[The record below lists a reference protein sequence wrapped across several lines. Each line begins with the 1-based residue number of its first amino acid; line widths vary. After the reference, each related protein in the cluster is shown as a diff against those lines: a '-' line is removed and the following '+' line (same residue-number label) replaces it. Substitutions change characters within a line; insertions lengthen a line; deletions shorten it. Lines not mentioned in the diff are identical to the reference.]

1 MKKLYVRTTM
11 TVPEVGTAIHIA
23 ELEEISNEAC
33 SMLRMIALAPN
44 DAIVGAA
51 TPTASVGDAN
61 IPQQVVPHPDT
72 YDTFPDIDAEVIDAF
87 QFHSLWTEAIALFGD
102 F

>member
-23 ELEEISNEAC
+23 ELEEISNKAC

-51 TPTASVGDAN
+51 TPTASVGEAN

-72 YDTFPDIDAEVIDAF
+72 YDTFPDIDAELIDAF
-87 QFHSLWTEAIALFGD
+87 QFHSLWTETIALFGD

>member
-23 ELEEISNEAC
+23 ELEEINGEAC
-33 SMLRMIALAPN
+33 TMLRMIALAPN
-44 DAIVGAA
+44 DVIVGAA

-61 IPQQVVPHPDT
+61 IPQSVVPHPDT
-72 YDTFPDIDAEVIDAF
+72 YDKYPDIDAELIDAF
-87 QFHSLWTEAIALFGD
+87 QFHSLWTEAIALYGD

>member
-11 TVPEVGTAIHIA
+11 TIPEVGTATHIA
-23 ELEEISNEAC
+23 ELEEINAEAC

-44 DAIVGAA
+44 DSIVGAA
-51 TPTASVGDAN
+51 TPETSVGN
-61 IPQQVVPHPDT
+61 TEVPQRVVPHPDT
-72 YDTFPDIDAEVIDAF
+72 YDAFPDVNAELIDAF
-87 QFHSLWTEAIALFGD
+87 QFHSLWTEAIALYGD